1 MEASM
6 QTNLLKALGDDSRLR
21 ILRLLLIQP
30 FCVTEIMNLLDLTQ
44 TNTSKQLGKL
54 KKTGVI
60 ETRRKDGF
68 TYYQW
73 SATFQTEE
81 PEWTKALAKMLNASP
96 NFPEDLER
104 TKTYLDGNYSCKDLM
119 VDDTLLRQLE
129 EFKK

>member
-1 MEASM
+1 M
-6 QTNLLKALGDDSRLR
+6 QTNLLKALGDDTRLR

-30 FCVTEIMNLLDLTQ
+30 FCVTEIMHLLDLTQ

-54 KKTGVI
+54 KKTGII
-60 ETRRKDGF
+60 ETRRNNGF

-73 SATFQTEE
+73 STRFQSEE
-81 PEWTKALAKMLNASP
+81 TEWTKAITKMLNASSISP
-96 NFPEDLER
+96 DDRER
-104 TKTYLDGNYSCKDLM
+104 TQTYLDGNYGCKDLM